1 MKRIIPAIIA
11 AVLLSGSAYAQTINL
26 GPGGISVD
34 PRSHRERA
42 IDRDDRREMRMRQ
55 RERAERREYRAERRG
70 RDCRIVT
77 TRTETPRGVVRRET
91 RVCD

>member
-1 MKRIIPAIIA
+1 MPRRSISGR
-11 AVLLSGSAYAQTINL
+11 AV
-26 GPGGISVD
+26 SVD
-34 PRSHRERA
+34 PRGPRERA

-70 RDCRIVT
+70 RDCRVVT
-77 TRTETPRGVVRRET
+77 TRTETPRVVVRRET